1 VRWLESYC
9 WTEKVVNHAIKTILL
24 AACLE
29 LVPAL
34 CILAGPP
41 FLTDDPDPTDYQHW
55 EMYLFTTGDYAG
67 GSYNLNGPAAEVD
80 YGVLPDTQLSLGIGM
95 ATAAGGGMPTVSGL
109 GDAVVS
115 VKYRFLHETNG
126 WPELAVFPGLTLP
139 TGDANRKLGN
149 GRATYHLPLWAQKS
163 FGSWTV
169 DTGGGVFLNS
179 APGERDYP
187 YGGLLL
193 QRDWGEHLSLGGEL
207 FAQGQDADGDHGFAA
222 LNFGGSYHFSDHFSL
237 QASAGHSVIG
247 DEHTLWYFGFYWT
260 W

>member
-1 VRWLESYC
+1 MRSV
-9 WTEKVVNHAIKTILL
+9 
-24 AACLE
+24 
-29 LVPAL
+29 
-34 CILAGPP
+34 
-41 FLTDDPDPTDYQHW
+41 
-55 EMYLFTTGDYAG
+55 
-67 GSYNLNGPAAEVD
+67 
-80 YGVLPDTQLSLGIGM
+80 PDTQLTFDIGM
-95 ATAAGGGMPTVSGL
+95 ATTTGGGMPTASGL
-109 GDAVVS
+109 GDIAFS

-126 WPELAVFPGLTLP
+126 WPDLAVFPGLTLP
-139 TGDANRKLGN
+139 TGDANRNLGN

-169 DTGGGVFLNS
+169 DTGGGVFFNS

-193 QRDWGEHLSLGGEL
+193 QRDLGELLSLGGEL
-207 FAQGQDADGDHGFAA
+207 FAQGQDADGDHGYEA

-247 DEHTLWYFGFYWT
+247 DEHMLWYFGFYWT